1 MGGNQG
7 LGKTHSLGSCLTA
20 CHIENKE
27 DTMLISEPT
36 FVQIAD
42 AIENGV
48 RIELG
53 TTAHDHSIARA
64 YHETELI
71 AECKGTYTDLTEVL
85 TELDNLLYD
94 WNAAIQSDR
103 LE

>member
-1 MGGNQG
+1 MGTDGVILWDSPG
-7 LGKTHSLGSCLTA
+7 RCLRI
-20 CHIENKE
+20 CHIDNKE

-53 TTAHDHSIARA
+53 TTAHDNSLARA

-71 AECKGTYTDLTEVL
+71 AECKGSYTDLNEVL

-94 WNAAIQSDR
+94 WNAAIQADR
-103 LE
+103 ID